1 MVKASS
7 LFNGAPALSDD
18 GDAVTPCRLPA
29 ISGVHYT
36 ASAAPFRRLEA
47 RKARLNS
54 MLAIIRRHVKSLF
67 AVILLSILIVAFAI
81 SGVGDAFIGMNRNS
95 VVKAGSRQVSTSD
108 FKREFDQYKSQAEQR
123 IGQPIPMDVVVERG
137 LDRQVLESLAGRE
150 SLAEL
155 FHRMG
160 VRVSDNQILTQIRQI
175 PAFFDRVSGKFD
187 EKLYAGALAERQLT
201 PETFERYMRDEM
213 AQQQVSTA
221 MAAGMSAPK
230 AYAAL
235 GAAYA
240 LEGRDLTWFVVNPSM
255 VAEPKQP
262 TDAQLQ
268 AFMKENAAQLTRP
281 EFRQFT
287 VVHFSAAA
295 IEPTIKI
302 DPAEVQKRFDF
313 RKESLST
320 PETRTIVQIP
330 AKDGPTA
337 QRIAQ
342 ALTGGGDIA
351 TAAKAASV
359 EPVLYADKPRTAI
372 VDRKV
377 AAAAFSL
384 PEGAVSP
391 PIQGELGWAVVKVMK
406 VTPGKTATL
415 EQVRPAIEAELRADA
430 AAEKVYEQTQIY
442 EDAHTGGASLTEAA
456 AKAGAKAIEVGPVTQ
471 SGQNLQGQQSG
482 VPEQILKAAFD
493 QTQGGESEVQEGGK
507 GEYFAVRVNKVT
519 PAALPPLAEV
529 RDSLARAWMLREV
542 VKAMQAKADGL
553 AERVRKGESMAA
565 VAASTGATVTSGL
578 NISRVRAQ
586 ENSALGRDFLIKA
599 FGAKS
604 GEVFTAQNPSFGIA
618 VAKLDSIHAPRPEQV
633 APYVE
638 PQRAQMAAD
647 LFRQIG
653 DSAESYAR
661 RKLKTK
667 TNLDLARMA
676 IGIDPKE
683 IDASGKTVE
692 KEQ

>member
-1 MVKASS
+1 MIT
-7 LFNGAPALSDD
+7 F
-18 GDAVTPCRLPA
+18 
-29 ISGVHYT
+29 
-36 ASAAPFRRLEA
+36 
-47 RKARLNS
+47 
-54 MLAIIRRHVKSLF
+54 IRRIVKSWF
-67 AVILLSILIVAFAI
+67 AVLLVGVLIISFAVF
-81 SGVGDAFIGMNRNS
+81 GMNDVLLGMNRDA
-95 VVKAGSRQVSTSD
+95 VVQAGSRQVSTAD
-108 FKREFDQYKSQAEQR
+108 YKREFDQYKTQAEQR
-123 IGQPIPMDVVVERG
+123 VGQPIPIDMAVERG
-137 LDRQVLESLAGRE
+137 LDRQVLEGLANRE

-155 FHRMG
+155 FQRMG
-160 VRVSDNQILTQIRQI
+160 VRVSDNQIAEQIKQI

-187 EKLYAGALAERQLT
+187 EKLYAGALAERQLN

-213 AQQQVSTA
+213 AQQQVSAA
-221 MAAGMSAPK
+221 MATGLQAPR

-240 LEGRDLTWFVVNPSM
+240 LEGRDLTWFVINPSM
-255 VAEPKQP
+255 VPEPPKP

-281 EFRQFT
+281 EFRQLT
-287 VVHFSAAA
+287 VVRFSAAA
-295 IEPTIKI
+295 IEPTITV
-302 DPAEVQKRFDF
+302 DAAEVQKRFDF
-313 RKESLST
+313 RKDGLST
-320 PETRTIVQIP
+320 PELRTIVQIP

-372 VDRKV
+372 VDRRV

-406 VTPGKTATL
+406 VTPGKSVTL
-415 EQVRPAIEAELRADA
+415 AEVRPEIEAELRSDA
-430 AAEKVYEQTQIY
+430 AAEKVYEQTQVY
-442 EDAHTGGASLTEAA
+442 EDAHVGGASLPEAA
-456 AKAGAKAIEVGPVTQ
+456 TKAGVQTIAVGPVAQT
-471 SGQNLQGQQSG
+471 GQNMQGQPSG
-482 VPEQILKAAFD
+482 VPEQILTAAFD
-493 QTQGGESEVQEGGK
+493 LPQGGESDIQEGDK
-507 GEYFAVRVNKVT
+507 GEYFAVRVDRVI

-529 RDSLARAWMLREV
+529 RESLARAWMLREV

-553 AERVRKGESMAA
+553 ATRVRKGESMAA
-565 VAASTGATVTSGL
+565 VASSTGSTVTTGL
-578 NISRVRAQ
+578 NISRARAQ

-599 FGAKS
+599 FGAKP

-618 VAKLDSIHAPRPEQV
+618 VGKLDSVHAARPEQV
-633 APYVE
+633 APYVQ
-638 PQRAQMAAD
+638 PQRSQLTMD

-653 DSAESYAR
+653 NSAEGYAR

-667 TNLDLARMA
+667 TYIDRARMA
-676 IGIDPKE
+676 LGIDPKE
-683 IDASGKTVE
+683 LEAAGKTPE
-692 KEQ
+692 KEK